1 VHTKNINFNLIL
13 NKFINCINTQLSKI
27 QLRSN
32 NNYPVKI
39 MKSVLGV

>member
-1 VHTKNINFNLIL
+1 VHTKNINFNL

-32 NNYPVKI
+32 NNYPVKG